1 LQRTITRA
9 ASDPFTCYRG
19 LGGKE
24 KENPEAEAEEIQQR
38 SGDDSKPS
46 NVPLN
51 ALDPQEQSPWYLGEQ
66 EALLVIVQVVAIL
79 MLSKY
84 LHKSQWT
91 V

>member
-24 KENPEAEAEEIQQR
+24 KENPEALAEEIQQR

-66 EALLVIVQVVAIL
+66 KALLVVVHVVAIL
-79 MLSKY
+79 MLSNTCINR
-84 LHKSQWT
+84 QWT